1 MQVFYFKKFV
11 GLKEME
17 IQSKGTE
24 IDMSLVINFRSLL
37 RPDKVQVKA

>member
-1 MQVFYFKKFV
+1 VRVCESKKFV

-24 IDMSLVINFRSLL
+24 IDMSLVINFRSLI